1 MSVQNITRRA
11 GPYVGT
17 GLVTAFTFAFKV
29 FRSEDVKVLRSASSD
44 ASAQD
49 EALKFGTDYTVK
61 LNANQDEKAGGTV
74 TLASPLAEGL
84 RLSILSAITPDQQMV
99 LTNHDGFLPAT
110 LNNSADKA
118 IALIQEL
125 KEEVG
130 RSLRVPASSDKTPE
144 DMTEELMSAQEDA
157 RRFAD
162 AAQQSADSA
171 KKSEEKTAKYAE
183 AATVIVPFKDEIK
196 TVADNIEPVKT
207 IGQDI
212 ESVKLVAAI
221 KDETVAVAGALDDIG
236 TAAASENLQAYKT
249 VASIKDQVVVDAQI
263 ASEIVAVAGMKD
275 HVVTVS
281 TNIGDVKDVSNNM
294 DKIGAVA
301 GDLQGGKCVPVKF
314 SAGRLT
320 DEPAQDCTAEG
331 GNIKTVADHVVAVDK
346 VAGAVDDGTLEKA
359 AGALDSTL
367 ENVRRAEAAQSAAE
381 SANTSAQ
388 SAKTSAAGSATA
400 AGSSATLAK
409 KWATQMGSPVE
420 GDLYSSKHYAE
431 IASGAAGS
439 SSEVLAEVKKA
450 GQDAVAVITQEGGTQ
465 VAAVTAEGQKQVK
478 AVGDL
483 GSSWETKVN
492 SAGSTQVKAVEASG
506 ATQTQ
511 AVNSA
516 GTSWHA
522 KVEQAGTRQT
532 NAVNQ
537 AGATQVKAVETAGAT
552 QTANAKAQA
561 DAAAKSATAAA
572 SAQKTAE
579 TAKSGA
585 DTAKTGAESA
595 KAAAVTAQGKAE
607 TAATTATQKATEATT
622 KASEAAK
629 SAQAAAQ
636 SAKVAAFAVRLTSTN
651 MSASGTAAVST
662 LTPSTNVKVGDTVID
677 PDGEVFSITS
687 ISGSTFTVGSKLT
700 SIKGPQGDQGDVG
713 PKGETG
719 APLAIK
725 GSFPSLEEL
734 QEQHPVGQLGDAYMV
749 GTHLY
754 SWNGSR
760 WQDVGDIKGPK
771 GDPGTPGTPGAPG
784 ADGKDGAAGASA
796 SITGA
801 TATVDANVGTP
812 SVLVTSGGTALAR
825 TFAFEF
831 KNLKG
836 QKGDKGDPGAN
847 GADGANATITSA
859 TASVDGTTGAPK
871 VTVTVGGTAQART
884 FAFAFTGLKGAT
896 GSAGTTTWAG
906 ITDKPT
912 FFTSKGISMGRL
924 P

>member
-17 GLVTAFTFAFKV
+17 GLVSAYTFAFKV
-29 FRSEDVKVLRSASSD
+29 FRPEDVKVARSESAD

-74 TLASPLAEGL
+74 TLVSPLAEGL

-99 LTNHDGFLPAT
+99 LTNHDGFLPTT
-110 LNNSADKA
+110 LNESADKA

-130 RSLRVPASSDKTPE
+130 RSLRVPASADKTPE
-144 DMTEELMSAQEDA
+144 DLTEELLSAQADA
-157 RRFAD
+157 RQFAD
-162 AAQQSADSA
+162 AAQKSAEEA
-171 KKSEEKTAKYAE
+171 KKSEEQTKVYAE

-207 IGQDI
+207 VGLNI
-212 ESVKLVAAI
+212 EPVKSVASI
-221 KDETVAVAGALDDIG
+221 KDETVVVAGAVADIE
-236 TAAASENLQAYKT
+236 TAAAPENLEAYKT
-249 VASIKDQVVVDAQI
+249 VASIKDQVVTDAEI
-263 ASEIVAVAGMKD
+263 ASEIVAVAGMKN

-281 TNIGDVKDVSNNM
+281 TNIDDVKDVSANM

-331 GNIKTVADHVVAVDK
+331 GNIKTVADHIVAVDK

-359 AGALDSTL
+359 ANSVEASA
-367 ENVRRAEAAQSAAE
+367 ENARRAEAAQAGAE
-381 SANTSAQ
+381 SANASAQ
-388 SAKTSAAGSATA
+388 SAKTSAAGSATS
-400 AGSSATLAK
+400 AGSSATQAK
-409 KWATQMGSPVE
+409 KWATQMGTPVE

-439 SSEVLAEVKKA
+439 SSETLEAVKLA
-450 GQDAVAVITQEGGTQ
+450 GQTALASITQEGGTQ

-478 AVGDL
+478 AV
-483 GSSWETKVN
+483 ET
-492 SAGSTQVKAVEASG
+492 AGSTQVG
-506 ATQTQ
+506 
-511 AVNSA
+511 AVNA
-516 GTSWHA
+516 
-522 KVEQAGTRQT
+522 
-532 NAVNQ
+532 
-537 AGATQVKAVETAGAT
+537 AGAAQVKAVETAGAT

-561 DAAAKSATAAA
+561 DAAAKSATTAL
-572 SAQKTAE
+572 SAQRAAETAKAGAD

-585 DTAKTGAESA
+585 ESA
-595 KAAAVTAQGKAE
+595 KTAAVTAQGKAE
-607 TAATTATQKATEATT
+607 TAATTATTKATEATT

-629 SAQAAAQ
+629 SAQAAAE
-636 SAKVAAFAVRLTSTN
+636 SAKTAAYAMRLTSVN
-651 MSASGTAAVST
+651 MSASGTAAITS
-662 LTPSTNVKVGDTVID
+662 LTPQANIKVGDTVID
-677 PDGEVFSITS
+677 PDGEVFSITA
-687 ISGSTFTVGSKLT
+687 IAGSTFTVGAKLT
-700 SIKGPQGDQGDVG
+700 SLKGPKGDQGDVG

-719 APLAIK
+719 APLSIK
-725 GSFPSLEEL
+725 GSFPTLDEL
-734 QEQHPVGQLGDAYMV
+734 QEQHPAGQLGDAYMV

-754 SWNGSR
+754 SWNGSA

-784 ADGKDGAAGASA
+784 TDGKDGAAGASA

-825 TFAFEF
+825 TFAFAF

-836 QKGDKGDPGAN
+836 QKGDTGDPGAN
-847 GADGANATITSA
+847 GADGANATITGA
-859 TASVDGTTGAPK
+859 TATVDATTGTPK

-896 GSAGTTTWAG
+896 GPAGTTTWAG
-906 ITDKPT
+906 ITGKPAY
-912 FFTSKGISMGRL
+912 FTGKGISMGRL

>member
-17 GLVTAFTFAFKV
+17 GLVSAYTFAFKV
-29 FRSEDVKVLRSASSD
+29 FRPEDVKVVRSESAD

-74 TLASPLAEGL
+74 TLVSPLAEGL

-99 LTNHDGFLPAT
+99 LTNHDGFLPTT
-110 LNNSADKA
+110 LNESADKA

-130 RSLRVPASSDKTPE
+130 RSLRVPASADKTPE
-144 DMTEELMSAQEDA
+144 DLTEELLSAQADA
-157 RRFAD
+157 RKFAD
-162 AAQQSADSA
+162 AAQQSAEEA
-171 KKSEEKTAKYAE
+171 KKSEEQTKVYAE

-196 TVADNIEPVKT
+196 TVADNIETVKT
-207 IGQDI
+207 VGQNV
-212 ESVKLVAAI
+212 ESVKSVAAI

-236 TAAASENLQAYKT
+236 TAAAPENLAAYKT
-249 VASIKDQVVVDAQI
+249 VATIKDQVVTDAEI
-263 ASEIVAVAGMKD
+263 STEIVTVANMKD

-281 TNIGDVKDVSNNM
+281 TNIDDVKDVSANM

-301 GDLQGGKCVPVKF
+301 GDLTGGKCTPAKF

-331 GNIKTVADHVVAVDK
+331 GNIKTVANHIVAVDK

-359 AGALDSTL
+359 ANSAEASA
-367 ENVRRAEAAQSAAE
+367 ENARRAEAAQAGAE
-381 SANTSAQ
+381 SANASAQ
-388 SAKTSAAGSATA
+388 SAKTSAAGSATS

-409 KWATQMGSPVE
+409 KWATQMGTPVE

-439 SSEVLAEVKKA
+439 SSETLEAVKLA
-450 GQDAVAVITQEGGTQ
+450 GQTALASITQEGGTQ

-478 AVGDL
+478 AV
-483 GSSWETKVN
+483 ET
-492 SAGSTQVKAVEASG
+492 AGSTQVG
-506 ATQTQ
+506 
-511 AVNSA
+511 AVNA
-516 GTSWHA
+516 
-522 KVEQAGTRQT
+522 
-532 NAVNQ
+532 
-537 AGATQVKAVETAGAT
+537 AGAAQVKAVETAGAT

-561 DAAAKSATAAA
+561 DAAAKSATTAL
-572 SAQKTAE
+572 SAQKAAETAKAGAD

-585 DTAKTGAESA
+585 ESA
-595 KAAAVTAQGKAE
+595 KTAAVTAQGKAE
-607 TAATTATQKATEATT
+607 TAATTATNKATEAGT

-629 SAQAAAQ
+629 SAQAAAE
-636 SAKVAAFAVRLTSTN
+636 SAKTAAYAMRLTSVN
-651 MSASGTAAVST
+651 MSASGTAAISS
-662 LTPSTNVKVGDTVID
+662 LTPKTNIKVGDTVID
-677 PDGEVFSITS
+677 PDGEVFSITA
-687 ISGSTFTVGSKLT
+687 IAGSTFTVGAKLA
-700 SIKGPQGDQGDVG
+700 SIKGAKGDQGDVG

-719 APLAIK
+719 APLSIK
-725 GSFPSLEEL
+725 GSFPTLDEL
-734 QEQHPVGQLGDAYMV
+734 QEQHPAGQLGDAYMV

-754 SWNGSR
+754 SWNGSA

-784 ADGKDGAAGASA
+784 TDGKDGAAGASA

-825 TFAFEF
+825 TFAFAF

-836 QKGDKGDPGAN
+836 QKGDPGAN
-847 GADGANATITSA
+847 GADGASATITGA
-859 TASVDGTTGAPK
+859 TATVDATTGTPK
-871 VTVTVGGTAQART
+871 VTVTAGGTAQART

-896 GSAGTTTWAG
+896 GPAGTTTWAG
-906 ITDKPT
+906 ITDKPAY
-912 FFTSKGISMGRL
+912 FTGKGISMGRL

>member
-1 MSVQNITRRA
+1 M
-11 GPYVGT
+11 GT
-17 GLVTAFTFAFKV
+17 GLVSAYTFVFKV
-29 FRSEDVKVLRSASSD
+29 FRPEDVKVVRSESAD

-74 TLASPLAEGL
+74 TLVSPLAEGL

-99 LTNHDGFLPAT
+99 LTNHDGFLPTT
-110 LNNSADKA
+110 LNDSADKA

-130 RSLRVPASSDKTPE
+130 RSLRVPASADKTPE
-144 DMTEELMSAQEDA
+144 DLTEELLSAQADA
-157 RRFAD
+157 RKFAD
-162 AAQQSADSA
+162 AAQKSAEEA
-171 KKSEEKTAKYAE
+171 KKSELKTAEYAE
-183 AATVIVPFKDEIK
+183 AATAIVPFKDEIK

-207 IGQDI
+207 VGLNI
-212 ESVKLVAAI
+212 EPVKSVASI
-221 KDETVAVAGALDDIG
+221 KDETVVVAGAVADIE
-236 TAAASENLQAYKT
+236 TAAAPENLEAYKT
-249 VASIKDQVVVDAQI
+249 VASIKDQVVTDAEI
-263 ASEIVAVAGMKD
+263 ANEIVTVAGMKD

-281 TNIGDVKDVSNNM
+281 TNIDNVKDVSNNM

-301 GDLQGGKCVPVKF
+301 GDLTGGKCTPAKF

-331 GNIKTVADHVVAVDK
+331 GNIKTVADHIVAVDK

-359 AGALDSTL
+359 ANSAEASA
-367 ENVRRAEAAQSAAE
+367 ENARRAEAAQAGAE
-381 SANTSAQ
+381 SANASAQ
-388 SAKTSAAGSATA
+388 SAKTSAAGSATS

-409 KWATQMGSPVE
+409 KWATQMGTPVE

-439 SSEVLAEVKKA
+439 SSETLEAVKLA
-450 GQDAVAVITQEGGTQ
+450 GQTALASITQEGGTQ
-465 VAAVTAEGQKQVK
+465 VAAVTAEGQKQVR
-478 AVGDL
+478 AV
-483 GSSWETKVN
+483 ET
-492 SAGSTQVKAVEASG
+492 AGSTQVGAV
-506 ATQTQ
+506 
-511 AVNSA
+511 SA
-516 GTSWHA
+516 
-522 KVEQAGTRQT
+522 
-532 NAVNQ
+532 
-537 AGATQVKAVETAGAT
+537 AGAAQVKAVETAGAT
-552 QTANAKAQA
+552 QTVNAKAQA
-561 DAAAKSATAAA
+561 DAAAKSATAAS
-572 SAQKTAE
+572 SAQKAAETAKAGAD

-585 DTAKTGAESA
+585 ESA
-595 KAAAVTAQGKAE
+595 KTAAVTAQGKAE
-607 TAATTATQKATEATT
+607 TAATTATNKATEAGT

-629 SAQAAAQ
+629 SAQAAAE
-636 SAKVAAFAVRLTSTN
+636 SAKTAAYAMRLTSVN
-651 MSASGTAAVST
+651 VSASGTAAITS
-662 LTPSTNVKVGDTVID
+662 LTPQTNIKVGDTVID
-677 PDGEVFSITS
+677 PDGEVFSITA
-687 ISGSTFTVGSKLT
+687 IAGSTFTVGAKLA
-700 SIKGPQGDQGDVG
+700 SIKGAKGDQGDVG

-719 APLAIK
+719 APLSIK
-725 GSFPSLEEL
+725 GSFPTLDEL
-734 QEQHPVGQLGDAYMV
+734 QEQHPAGQLGDAYMV

-754 SWNGSR
+754 SWNGSA

-836 QKGDKGDPGAN
+836 QKGDTGDPGAN
-847 GADGANATITSA
+847 GADGANATITGA
-859 TASVDGTTGAPK
+859 TATVDATTGTPK

-896 GSAGTTTWAG
+896 GPAGTTTWAG
-906 ITDKPT
+906 LTGKPAY
-912 FFTSKGISMGRL
+912 FTGKGISMGRL

>member
-17 GLVTAFTFAFKV
+17 GLVSAYTFAFKV
-29 FRSEDVKVLRSASSD
+29 FRPEDVKVVRSESAD

-61 LNANQDEKAGGTV
+61 LNANQDERAGGTV
-74 TLASPLAEGL
+74 TLVSPLAEGL

-99 LTNHDGFLPAT
+99 LTNHDGFLPTT
-110 LNNSADKA
+110 LNESADKA

-130 RSLRVPASSDKTPE
+130 RSLRVPASADKTPE
-144 DMTEELMSAQEDA
+144 DLTEELLSAQADA
-157 RRFAD
+157 RKFAD
-162 AAQQSADSA
+162 AAQKSAEEA
-171 KKSEEKTAKYAE
+171 KKSEEQTKVYAE
-183 AATVIVPFKDEIK
+183 AATVLVPMKDEIK
-196 TVADNIEPVKT
+196 TVADNIETVKT
-207 IGQDI
+207 VGQNV
-212 ESVKLVAAI
+212 ESVKSVASI

-236 TAAASENLQAYKT
+236 TAAAPENLEAYKT
-249 VASIKDQVVVDAQI
+249 VALIKDQVVTDAEI
-263 ASEIVAVAGMKD
+263 ATEIVTVANMKD
-275 HVVTVS
+275 HVVAVS
-281 TNIGDVKDVSNNM
+281 TNIDDVKDVSANM

-301 GDLQGGKCVPVKF
+301 GDLTGGKCTPAKF

-331 GNIKTVADHVVAVDK
+331 GNIKTVADHIVAVDK

-359 AGALDSTL
+359 ANSVEASA
-367 ENVRRAEAAQSAAE
+367 ENARRAEAAQAGAE
-381 SANTSAQ
+381 SANASAQ
-388 SAKTSAAGSATA
+388 SAKSSAAGSATS

-409 KWATQMGSPVE
+409 KWATQMGTPVE

-439 SSEVLAEVKKA
+439 SSETLEAVKLA
-450 GQDAVAVITQEGGTQ
+450 GQTALASITQEGGTQ

-478 AVGDL
+478 AV
-483 GSSWETKVN
+483 ET
-492 SAGSTQVKAVEASG
+492 AGSTQVG
-506 ATQTQ
+506 
-511 AVNSA
+511 AVNA
-516 GTSWHA
+516 
-522 KVEQAGTRQT
+522 
-532 NAVNQ
+532 
-537 AGATQVKAVETAGAT
+537 AGAAQVKAVETAGAT

-561 DAAAKSATAAA
+561 DAAAKSATTAL
-572 SAQKTAE
+572 SAQKAAETAKAGAD

-585 DTAKTGAESA
+585 ESA
-595 KAAAVTAQGKAE
+595 KTAAVTAQGTAE
-607 TAATTATQKATEATT
+607 TAATTATTKATEATT

-629 SAQAAAQ
+629 SAQAAAE
-636 SAKVAAFAVRLTSTN
+636 SAKTAAYAMRLTSVN
-651 MSASGTAAVST
+651 MSASGTAAISS
-662 LTPSTNVKVGDTVID
+662 LTPQTNIKVGDTVVD
-677 PDGEVFSITS
+677 PDGEVFSITA
-687 ISGSTFTVGSKLT
+687 IAGSTFTVGAKLA
-700 SIKGPQGDQGDVG
+700 SIKGAKGDQGDVG

-719 APLAIK
+719 APLSIK
-725 GSFPSLEEL
+725 GSFPTLDEL
-734 QEQHPVGQLGDAYMV
+734 QEQHPAGQLGDAYMV

-754 SWNGSR
+754 SWNGSA

-784 ADGKDGAAGASA
+784 ADGADGKDGAAGASA
-796 SITGA
+796 IITGA

-825 TFAFEF
+825 TFAFAF

-836 QKGDKGDPGAN
+836 QKGDPGAN
-847 GADGANATITSA
+847 GADGANAVIAGA
-859 TASVDGTTGAPK
+859 TASVDATTGTPK

-896 GSAGTTTWAG
+896 GPAGTTTWAG
-906 ITDKPT
+906 ITDKPSY
-912 FFTSKGISMGRL
+912 FKASGISMGRL

>member
-1 MSVQNITRRA
+1 MIDDIKRLA
-11 GPYVGT
+11 GPFTTQGQTQLPFGFYVFENT
-17 GLVTAFTFAFKV
+17 DVYVATANDPDAQSTVLVYGQDYSVSMNADQTATP
-29 FRSEDVKVLRSASSD
+29 
-44 ASAQD
+44 
-49 EALKFGTDYTVK
+49 
-61 LNANQDEKAGGTV
+61 GGTV
-74 TLASPLAEGL
+74 TLKTPIASGQ
-84 RLSILSAITPDQQMV
+84 IFVVGSAIKYTQTTQ
-99 LTNHDGFLPAT
+99 LTNYSRFPPEII
-110 LNNSADKA
+110 N
-118 IALIQEL
+118 
-125 KEEVG
+125 
-130 RSLRVPASSDKTPE
+130 RSLDRIVAQIQQIVEKIGRTLSVPETSNSTPQQLIE
-144 DMTEELMSAQEDA
+144 RLLKAQEDA

-171 KKSEEKTAKYAE
+171 KKSEEKTAEYAE

-207 IGQDI
+207 VGQDI
-212 ESVKLVAAI
+212 ESVKLVASI

-281 TNIGDVKDVSNNM
+281 TNIDDVKDVSNNM

-359 AGALDSTL
+359 AGALESTL

-388 SAKTSAAGSATA
+388 SAKTSAASSATA

-478 AVGDL
+478 AV
-483 GSSWETKVN
+483 ET
-492 SAGSTQVKAVEASG
+492 AGSTQIGAVNAAGASQVKAVEA
-506 ATQTQ
+506 
-511 AVNSA
+511 A
-516 GTSWHA
+516 GS
-522 KVEQAGTRQT
+522 
-532 NAVNQ
+532 
-537 AGATQVKAVETAGAT
+537 T
-552 QTANAKAQA
+552 QTANAKTQA
-561 DAAAKSATAAA
+561 DAASASATAAA
-572 SAQKTAE
+572 NAQKSAE

-585 DTAKTGAESA
+585 DAAKAGAESA
-595 KAAAVTAQGKAE
+595 KTAAVTAQGKAE
-607 TAATTATQKATEATT
+607 TAATTATTKATEATT

-629 SAQAAAQ
+629 SAQAAAE
-636 SAKVAAFAVRLTSTN
+636 SAKTAAYAMRLTSVN
-651 MSASGTAAVST
+651 MSASGTAAITS
-662 LTPSTNVKVGDTVID
+662 LTPQANIKVGDTVID
-677 PDGEVFSITS
+677 PDGEVFSITA
-687 ISGSTFTVGSKLT
+687 IAGSTFTVGAKLT
-700 SIKGPQGDQGDVG
+700 SLKGPKGDQGDVG

-719 APLAIK
+719 APLSIK
-725 GSFPSLEEL
+725 GSFPTLDEL
-734 QEQHPVGQLGDAYMV
+734 QEQHPAGQLGDAYMV

-754 SWNGSR
+754 SWNGSA

-784 ADGKDGAAGASA
+784 TDGKDGAAGASA

-812 SVLVTSGGTALAR
+812 SVLVTYGGTALAR
-825 TFAFEF
+825 TFAFAF

-836 QKGDKGDPGAN
+836 QKGDTGDPGAN
-847 GADGANATITSA
+847 GADGANATITGA
-859 TASVDGTTGAPK
+859 TATVDATTGTPK

-896 GSAGTTTWAG
+896 GPAGTTTWAG
-906 ITDKPT
+906 ITGKPAY
-912 FFTSKGISMGRL
+912 FTGKGISMGRL

>member
-17 GLVTAFTFAFKV
+17 GLVSAYTFAFKV
-29 FRSEDVKVLRSASSD
+29 FRPEDVKVVRSESAD

-74 TLASPLAEGL
+74 TLVSPLAEGL
-84 RLSILSAITPDQQMV
+84 RLSFLSAITPDQQMV
-99 LTNHDGFLPAT
+99 LTNHDGFLPTT
-110 LNNSADKA
+110 LNESADKA

-130 RSLRVPASSDKTPE
+130 RSLRVPASADKTPE
-144 DMTEELMSAQEDA
+144 DLTEELLSAQADA
-157 RRFAD
+157 RKFAD
-162 AAQQSADSA
+162 AAQQSAEEA
-171 KKSEEKTAKYAE
+171 KKSEEQTKVYAE

-196 TVADNIEPVKT
+196 TVADNIETVKT
-207 IGQDI
+207 VGQNV
-212 ESVKLVAAI
+212 ESVKSVAAI

-236 TAAASENLQAYKT
+236 TAAAPENLAAYKT
-249 VASIKDQVVVDAQI
+249 VATIKDQVVTDAEI
-263 ASEIVAVAGMKD
+263 STEIVTVANMKD

-281 TNIGDVKDVSNNM
+281 TNIVDVTDVSNNL

-301 GDLQGGKCVPVKF
+301 GDLTGGKCVPVKF

-331 GNIKTVADHVVAVDK
+331 GNIKTVADHIVAVDK

-359 AGALDSTL
+359 ANSAEASA
-367 ENVRRAEAAQSAAE
+367 ENARRAEAAQAGAE
-381 SANTSAQ
+381 SANASAQ
-388 SAKTSAAGSATA
+388 SAKTSAAGSATS

-409 KWATQMGSPVE
+409 KWATQMGTPVE

-439 SSEVLAEVKKA
+439 SSETLEAVKLA
-450 GQDAVAVITQEGGTQ
+450 GQTALASITQEGGTQ
-465 VAAVTAEGQKQVK
+465 VAAVTAEGQKQVR
-478 AVGDL
+478 AV
-483 GSSWETKVN
+483 ET
-492 SAGSTQVKAVEASG
+492 AGSTQVG
-506 ATQTQ
+506 
-511 AVNSA
+511 AVNA
-516 GTSWHA
+516 
-522 KVEQAGTRQT
+522 
-532 NAVNQ
+532 
-537 AGATQVKAVETAGAT
+537 AGAAQVKAVETAGAT

-561 DAAAKSATAAA
+561 DAAAKSATTAL
-572 SAQKTAE
+572 SAQKAAETAKAGAD

-585 DTAKTGAESA
+585 ESA
-595 KAAAVTAQGKAE
+595 KTAAVTAQGTAE
-607 TAATTATQKATEATT
+607 TAATTATTKATEATT

-629 SAQAAAQ
+629 SAQAAAE
-636 SAKVAAFAVRLTSTN
+636 SAKTAAYAMRLTSVN
-651 MSASGTAAVST
+651 MSASGTAAISS
-662 LTPSTNVKVGDTVID
+662 LTPQTNIKVGDTVVD
-677 PDGEVFSITS
+677 PDGEVFSITA
-687 ISGSTFTVGSKLT
+687 IAGSTFTVGAKLA
-700 SIKGPQGDQGDVG
+700 SIKGAKGDQGDVG

-719 APLAIK
+719 APLSIK
-725 GSFPSLEEL
+725 GSFPTLDEL
-734 QEQHPVGQLGDAYMV
+734 QEQHPAGQLGDAYMV

-754 SWNGSR
+754 SWNGSA

-784 ADGKDGAAGASA
+784 TDGKDGAAGASA

-836 QKGDKGDPGAN
+836 QKGDPGAT
-847 GADGANATITSA
+847 GAAGANATITGA
-859 TASVDGTTGAPK
+859 TATVDATTGTPK
-871 VTVTVGGTAQART
+871 VTVTAGGTAQART

-896 GSAGTTTWAG
+896 GPAGTTTWGG
-906 ITDKPT
+906 ITDKPSY
-912 FFTSKGISMGRL
+912 FKASGISMGRL

>member
-17 GLVTAFTFAFKV
+17 GLVSAYTFAFKV
-29 FRSEDVKVLRSASSD
+29 FRPEDVKVVRSESAD

-74 TLASPLAEGL
+74 TLVSPLAEGL

-99 LTNHDGFLPAT
+99 LTNHDGFLPTT
-110 LNNSADKA
+110 LNESADKA

-130 RSLRVPASSDKTPE
+130 RSLRVPASADKTPE
-144 DMTEELMSAQEDA
+144 DLTEELLSAQADA
-157 RRFAD
+157 RQFAD
-162 AAQQSADSA
+162 AAQKSAEEA
-171 KKSEEKTAKYAE
+171 KKSELKTAEYAE
-183 AATVIVPFKDEIK
+183 AATAIVPFKDEIK

-207 IGQDI
+207 VGLNI
-212 ESVKLVAAI
+212 EPVKSVASI
-221 KDETVAVAGALDDIG
+221 KDETVVVAGAVADIE
-236 TAAASENLQAYKT
+236 TAAAPENLEAYKT
-249 VASIKDQVVVDAQI
+249 VASIKDQVVTDAEI
-263 ASEIVAVAGMKD
+263 ATEIVTVANMKD
-275 HVVTVS
+275 HVVAVS
-281 TNIGDVKDVSNNM
+281 TNIDDVKDVSANM

-301 GDLQGGKCVPVKF
+301 GDLTGGKCTPAKF

-331 GNIKTVADHVVAVDK
+331 GNIKTVADHIVAVDK

-359 AGALDSTL
+359 ANSAEASA
-367 ENVRRAEAAQSAAE
+367 ENARRAEAAQAGAE
-381 SANTSAQ
+381 SANASAQ
-388 SAKTSAAGSATA
+388 SAKTSAAGSATS

-409 KWATQMGSPVE
+409 KWATQMGTPVE

-431 IASGAAGS
+431 IAFGAAGS
-439 SSEVLAEVKKA
+439 SSETLEAVKLA
-450 GQDAVAVITQEGGTQ
+450 GQTALASITQEGGTQ

-478 AVGDL
+478 AV
-483 GSSWETKVN
+483 ET
-492 SAGSTQVKAVEASG
+492 AGSTQVG
-506 ATQTQ
+506 
-511 AVNSA
+511 AVNA
-516 GTSWHA
+516 
-522 KVEQAGTRQT
+522 
-532 NAVNQ
+532 
-537 AGATQVKAVETAGAT
+537 AGAAQVKAVETAGAT

-561 DAAAKSATAAA
+561 DAAAKSATTAL
-572 SAQKTAE
+572 SAQKAAETAKAGAD

-585 DTAKTGAESA
+585 ESA
-595 KAAAVTAQGKAE
+595 K
-607 TAATTATQKATEATT
+607 TAAYAM
-622 KASEAAK
+622 
-629 SAQAAAQ
+629 
-636 SAKVAAFAVRLTSTN
+636 RLTSVN
-651 MSASGTAAVST
+651 MSASGTAAISS
-662 LTPSTNVKVGDTVID
+662 LTPKTNIKVGDTVID
-677 PDGEVFSITS
+677 PDGEVFSITA
-687 ISGSTFTVGSKLT
+687 IAGSTFTVGAKLA
-700 SIKGPQGDQGDVG
+700 SIKGAKGDQGDVG

-719 APLAIK
+719 APLSIK
-725 GSFPSLEEL
+725 GSFPTLDEL
-734 QEQHPVGQLGDAYMV
+734 QEQHPAGQLGDAYMV

-754 SWNGSR
+754 SWNGSA

-825 TFAFEF
+825 TFAFAF

-836 QKGDKGDPGAN
+836 QKGDPGAN
-847 GADGANATITSA
+847 GADGANAVIAGA
-859 TASVDGTTGAPK
+859 TASVDATTGTPK

-896 GSAGTTTWAG
+896 GPAGTTTWAG
-906 ITDKPT
+906 ITDKPSY
-912 FFTSKGISMGRL
+912 FKASGISMGRL

>member
-17 GLVTAFTFAFKV
+17 GLVSAYTFAFKV
-29 FRSEDVKVLRSASSD
+29 FRPEDVKVVRSESAD

-74 TLASPLAEGL
+74 TLVSPLAEGL

-99 LTNHDGFLPAT
+99 LTNHDGFLPTT
-110 LNNSADKA
+110 LNESADKA

-130 RSLRVPASSDKTPE
+130 RSLRVPASADKTPE
-144 DMTEELMSAQEDA
+144 DLTEELLSAQADA
-157 RRFAD
+157 RKFAD
-162 AAQQSADSA
+162 AAQQSAEEA
-171 KKSEEKTAKYAE
+171 KKSEEQTKVYAE

-196 TVADNIEPVKT
+196 TVADNIETVKT
-207 IGQDI
+207 VGQNV
-212 ESVKLVAAI
+212 ESVKSVASI

-236 TAAASENLQAYKT
+236 TAAAPENLEAYKT
-249 VASIKDQVVVDAQI
+249 VALIKDQVVTDAEI
-263 ASEIVAVAGMKD
+263 ATEIVTVANMKD
-275 HVVTVS
+275 HVVAVS
-281 TNIGDVKDVSNNM
+281 TNIDDVKDVSANM

-301 GDLQGGKCVPVKF
+301 GDLTGGKCTPAKF

-331 GNIKTVADHVVAVDK
+331 GNIKTVADHIVAVDK

-359 AGALDSTL
+359 ANSAEASAENAL
-367 ENVRRAEAAQSAAE
+367 RAEAARAGAE
-381 SANTSAQ
+381 SANASAQ
-388 SAKTSAAGSATA
+388 SAKTSAEQSAA
-400 AGSSATLAK
+400 SAGSSATLAK
-409 KWATQMGSPVE
+409 KWATQMGTPVE

-439 SSEVLAEVKKA
+439 SSETLEAVKLA
-450 GQDAVAVITQEGGTQ
+450 GQTALASITQEGGTQ

-478 AVGDL
+478 AV
-483 GSSWETKVN
+483 ET
-492 SAGSTQVKAVEASG
+492 AGSTQVG
-506 ATQTQ
+506 
-511 AVNSA
+511 AVNA
-516 GTSWHA
+516 
-522 KVEQAGTRQT
+522 
-532 NAVNQ
+532 
-537 AGATQVKAVETAGAT
+537 AGAAQVKAVETAGAT

-561 DAAAKSATAAA
+561 DAAAKSATAAS
-572 SAQKTAE
+572 SAQKAAETAKAGAD

-585 DTAKTGAESA
+585 ESA
-595 KAAAVTAQGKAE
+595 KTAAVTAQGKAE
-607 TAATTATQKATEATT
+607 TAANTATSKATEAGT
-622 KASEAAK
+622 KAREAAK
-629 SAQAAAQ
+629 SAQAAAE
-636 SAKVAAFAVRLTSTN
+636 SAKTAAYAMRLTSVN
-651 MSASGTAAVST
+651 MSASGTAAITS
-662 LTPSTNVKVGDTVID
+662 LTPQTNIKVGDTVID
-677 PDGEVFSITS
+677 PDGEVFSITA
-687 ISGSTFTVGSKLT
+687 IAGSTFTVGAKLA
-700 SIKGPQGDQGDVG
+700 SIKGAKGDQGDVG

-719 APLAIK
+719 APLSIK
-725 GSFPSLEEL
+725 GSFPTLDEL
-734 QEQHPVGQLGDAYMV
+734 QEQHPAGQLGDAYMV

-754 SWNGSR
+754 SWNGSA

-836 QKGDKGDPGAN
+836 QKGDTGDPGAN
-847 GADGANATITSA
+847 GADGANATITGA
-859 TASVDGTTGAPK
+859 TATVDATTGTPK

-896 GSAGTTTWAG
+896 GPAGTTTWAG
-906 ITDKPT
+906 ITDKPAY
-912 FFTSKGISMGRL
+912 FKTSGISMGRL

>member
-17 GLVTAFTFAFKV
+17 GLASAYTFAFKV
-29 FRSEDVKVLRSASSD
+29 FRAEDVRVVRSASSD

-49 EALKFGTDYTVK
+49 ETLKLGTDYTVK

-74 TLASPLAEGL
+74 TLVSPLAEGL

-99 LTNHDGFLPAT
+99 LTNHDGFLPTT
-110 LNNSADKA
+110 LNDSADKA

-130 RSLRVPASSDKTPE
+130 RSLRVPASADKTPE
-144 DMTEELMSAQEDA
+144 DLTEELLSAQADA
-157 RRFAD
+157 RKFAD
-162 AAQQSADSA
+162 AAEKSAEEA
-171 KKSEEKTAKYAE
+171 KRSEEQTKAYAE
-183 AATVIVPFKDEIK
+183 AATAIVPFKAEIK
-196 TVADNIEPVKT
+196 TVADNIETVKT
-207 IGQDI
+207 VGQNV
-212 ESVKLVAAI
+212 ESVKSVASI

-236 TAAASENLQAYKT
+236 TAAAPENLEAYKT
-249 VASIKDQVVVDAQI
+249 VATIKDQVVTDAEI
-263 ASEIVAVAGMKD
+263 ATEIVTVANMKD
-275 HVVTVS
+275 HVVAVS
-281 TNIGDVKDVSNNM
+281 TNIDDVKDVSANM

-301 GDLQGGKCVPVKF
+301 GDLTGGKCTPAKF

-331 GNIKTVADHVVAVDK
+331 GNIKTVADHIVAVDK

-359 AGALDSTL
+359 ANSAEASA
-367 ENVRRAEAAQSAAE
+367 ENARRAEAAQAGAE
-381 SANTSAQ
+381 SANASAQ
-388 SAKTSAAGSATA
+388 SAKTSAAGSATS

-409 KWATQMGSPVE
+409 KWATQMGTPVE

-439 SSEVLAEVKKA
+439 SSETLEAVKLA
-450 GQDAVAVITQEGGTQ
+450 GQTALASITQEGGTQ

-478 AVGDL
+478 AV
-483 GSSWETKVN
+483 ET
-492 SAGSTQVKAVEASG
+492 AGSTQIG
-506 ATQTQ
+506 A
-511 AVNSA
+511 A
-516 GTSWHA
+516 
-522 KVEQAGTRQT
+522 
-532 NAVNQ
+532 NA
-537 AGATQVKAVETAGAT
+537 AGAAQVKAVETAGAT

-561 DAAAKSATAAA
+561 DAAAASATAAA
-572 SAQKTAE
+572 NAKKAAETAKAGAD

-585 DTAKTGAESA
+585 ESA
-595 KAAAVTAQGKAE
+595 KTAAVTAQGKAE
-607 TAATTATQKATEATT
+607 TAANTATSKATEAGT

-629 SAQAAAQ
+629 SAQAAAE
-636 SAKVAAFAVRLTSTN
+636 SAKTAAYAMRLTSVN
-651 MSASGTAAVST
+651 MSASGTAAISS
-662 LTPSTNVKVGDTVID
+662 LTPQTNIKVGDTVVD
-677 PDGEVFSITS
+677 PDGEVFVITS
-687 ISGSTFTVGSKLT
+687 VTGTTFTVGEKLT
-700 SIKGPQGDQGDVG
+700 SIRGPKGDQGDVG

-719 APLAIK
+719 APLSIK
-725 GSFPSLEEL
+725 GSFPTLDEL
-734 QEQHPVGQLGDAYMV
+734 QEQHPAGQLGDAYMV

-754 SWNGSR
+754 SWNGSA

-825 TFAFEF
+825 TFAFAF

-836 QKGDKGDPGAN
+836 QKGDPGAN
-847 GADGANATITSA
+847 GADGASATITGA
-859 TASVDGTTGAPK
+859 TATVDATTGTPK
-871 VTVTVGGTAQART
+871 VTVTAGGTAQART

-896 GSAGTTTWAG
+896 GPAGTTTWAG
-906 ITDKPT
+906 ITDKPSY
-912 FFTSKGISMGRL
+912 FKASGISMGRL

>member
-17 GLVTAFTFAFKV
+17 GLVSAYTFAFKV
-29 FRSEDVKVLRSASSD
+29 FRPEDVKAVRSESAD

-74 TLASPLAEGL
+74 TLVSPLAEGL

-99 LTNHDGFLPAT
+99 LTNHDGFLPTT
-110 LNNSADKA
+110 LNESADKA

-130 RSLRVPASSDKTPE
+130 RSLRVPASADKTPE
-144 DMTEELMSAQEDA
+144 DLTEELLSAQADA
-157 RRFAD
+157 RKFAD
-162 AAQQSADSA
+162 AAEKSAEEA
-171 KKSEEKTAKYAE
+171 KKSEEQTKAYAE

-196 TVADNIEPVKT
+196 TVADNIETVKT
-207 IGQDI
+207 VGQNV
-212 ESVKLVAAI
+212 ESVKSVASI

-236 TAAASENLQAYKT
+236 TAAAPENLEAYKT
-249 VASIKDQVVVDAQI
+249 VALIKDQVVTDAEI
-263 ASEIVAVAGMKD
+263 ATEIVTVANMKD
-275 HVVTVS
+275 HVVAVS
-281 TNIGDVKDVSNNM
+281 TNIDDVKDVSANM

-301 GDLQGGKCVPVKF
+301 GDLTGGKCTPAKF

-331 GNIKTVADHVVAVDK
+331 GNIKTVADHIVAVDK

-359 AGALDSTL
+359 ANSAEASA
-367 ENVRRAEAAQSAAE
+367 ENARRAEAAQAGAE
-381 SANTSAQ
+381 SANASAQ
-388 SAKTSAAGSATA
+388 SAKTSAAGSATS

-409 KWATQMGSPVE
+409 KWATQMGTPVE

-439 SSEVLAEVKKA
+439 SSETLEAVKLA
-450 GQDAVAVITQEGGTQ
+450 GQAALASITQEGGTQ

-478 AVGDL
+478 AV
-483 GSSWETKVN
+483 ET
-492 SAGSTQVKAVEASG
+492 AGSTQVG
-506 ATQTQ
+506 
-511 AVNSA
+511 AVNA
-516 GTSWHA
+516 
-522 KVEQAGTRQT
+522 
-532 NAVNQ
+532 
-537 AGATQVKAVETAGAT
+537 AGAAQVKAVETAGAT

-561 DAAAKSATAAA
+561 DAAAKSATAAS
-572 SAQKTAE
+572 SAQKAAETAKAGAD

-585 DTAKTGAESA
+585 ESA
-595 KAAAVTAQGKAE
+595 KTAAVTAQGKAE
-607 TAATTATQKATEATT
+607 TAATTATNKATEAGT

-629 SAQAAAQ
+629 SAQAAAE
-636 SAKVAAFAVRLTSTN
+636 SAKTAAYAMRLTSVN
-651 MSASGTAAVST
+651 MSASGTAAITS
-662 LTPSTNVKVGDTVID
+662 LTPQTNIKVGDTVID
-677 PDGEVFSITS
+677 PDGEVFSITA
-687 ISGSTFTVGSKLT
+687 IAGSTFTVGAKLA
-700 SIKGPQGDQGDVG
+700 SIKGTKGDQGDVG

-719 APLAIK
+719 APLSIK
-725 GSFPSLEEL
+725 GSFPTLDEL
-734 QEQHPVGQLGDAYMV
+734 QEQHPAGQLGDAYMV

-754 SWNGSR
+754 SWNGSA

-836 QKGDKGDPGAN
+836 QKGDTGDPGAN
-847 GADGANATITSA
+847 GADGANATITGA
-859 TASVDGTTGAPK
+859 TATVDATTGTPK

-896 GSAGTTTWAG
+896 GPAGTTTWAG
-906 ITDKPT
+906 ITGKPAY
-912 FFTSKGISMGRL
+912 FTGKGISMGRL

>member
-17 GLVTAFTFAFKV
+17 GLVSAYTFAFKV
-29 FRSEDVKVLRSASSD
+29 FRPEDVKVVRSESAD

-74 TLASPLAEGL
+74 TLVSPLAEGL

-99 LTNHDGFLPAT
+99 LTNHDGFLPTT
-110 LNNSADKA
+110 LNESADKA

-130 RSLRVPASSDKTPE
+130 RSLRVPASADKTPE
-144 DMTEELMSAQEDA
+144 DLTEELLSAQADA
-157 RRFAD
+157 RKFAD
-162 AAQQSADSA
+162 AAEKSAEEA
-171 KKSEEKTAKYAE
+171 KKSEEQTKAYAE

-207 IGQDI
+207 VGLNI
-212 ESVKLVAAI
+212 EPVKSVASI
-221 KDETVAVAGALDDIG
+221 KDETVVVAGAVADIE
-236 TAAASENLQAYKT
+236 TAAAPENLEAYKT
-249 VASIKDQVVVDAQI
+249 VASIKDQVVTDAEI
-263 ASEIVAVAGMKD
+263 ANEIVTVAGMKD

-281 TNIGDVKDVSNNM
+281 TNIDNVKDVSNNM

-301 GDLQGGKCVPVKF
+301 GDLTGGKCTPAKF

-331 GNIKTVADHVVAVDK
+331 GNIKTVADHIVAVDK

-359 AGALDSTL
+359 ANSVGASA
-367 ENVRRAEAAQSAAE
+367 ENARRAEAAQAGAE
-381 SANTSAQ
+381 SANASAQ
-388 SAKTSAAGSATA
+388 SAKTSAAGSATS

-409 KWATQMGSPVE
+409 KWATQMGTPVE

-439 SSEVLAEVKKA
+439 SSETLEAVKLA
-450 GQDAVAVITQEGGTQ
+450 GQAALASITQEGGTQ

-478 AVGDL
+478 AV
-483 GSSWETKVN
+483 ET
-492 SAGSTQVKAVEASG
+492 AGSTQIG
-506 ATQTQ
+506 
-511 AVNSA
+511 AVNA
-516 GTSWHA
+516 
-522 KVEQAGTRQT
+522 
-532 NAVNQ
+532 
-537 AGATQVKAVETAGAT
+537 AGAAQVKAVETAGAT

-561 DAAAKSATAAA
+561 DAAAKSATAAS
-572 SAQKTAE
+572 SAQKAAETAKAGAD

-585 DTAKTGAESA
+585 ESA
-595 KAAAVTAQGKAE
+595 KTAAVTAQGKAE
-607 TAATTATQKATEATT
+607 TAATTATNKATEAGT

-629 SAQAAAQ
+629 SAQAAAE
-636 SAKVAAFAVRLTSTN
+636 SAKTAAYAMRLTSVN
-651 MSASGTAAVST
+651 MSASGTAAITS
-662 LTPSTNVKVGDTVID
+662 LTPQTNIKVGDTVID
-677 PDGEVFSITS
+677 PDGEVFSITA
-687 ISGSTFTVGSKLT
+687 IAGSTFTVGAKLA
-700 SIKGPQGDQGDVG
+700 SIKGAKGDQGDVG

-719 APLAIK
+719 APLSIK
-725 GSFPSLEEL
+725 GSFPTLDEL
-734 QEQHPVGQLGDAYMV
+734 QEQHPAGQLGDAYMV

-754 SWNGSR
+754 SWNGSA

-825 TFAFEF
+825 TFAFAF

-836 QKGDKGDPGAN
+836 QKGDPGAN
-847 GADGANATITSA
+847 GADGANAVIAGA
-859 TASVDGTTGAPK
+859 TASVDATTGTPK

-896 GSAGTTTWAG
+896 GPAGTTTWAG
-906 ITDKPT
+906 ITDKPSY
-912 FFTSKGISMGRL
+912 FKASGISMGRL

>member
-17 GLVTAFTFAFKV
+17 GLVSAYTFAFKV
-29 FRSEDVKVLRSASSD
+29 FRSEDVKVVRSESAD

-99 LTNHDGFLPAT
+99 LTNHDGFFPTT
-110 LNNSADKA
+110 LNESADKA

-130 RSLRVPASSDKTPE
+130 RSLRVPASADKTPE
-144 DMTEELMSAQEDA
+144 DLTEELLSAQADA
-157 RRFAD
+157 RKFAD
-162 AAQQSADSA
+162 AAQKSAEEA
-171 KKSEEKTAKYAE
+171 KKSELKTAEYAE
-183 AATVIVPFKDEIK
+183 AATVLVPMKAEIK

-207 IGQDI
+207 VGQNI
-212 ESVKLVAAI
+212 EPVKSVASI
-221 KDETVAVAGALDDIG
+221 KDETVAVAGAVADIE
-236 TAAASENLQAYKT
+236 TAAAPENLEAYKT
-249 VASIKDQVVVDAQI
+249 VASIKDQVVTDAEI
-263 ASEIVAVAGMKD
+263 ASEIVTVAGMKD

-281 TNIGDVKDVSNNM
+281 TNIDDVKDVSANM

-331 GNIKTVADHVVAVDK
+331 GNIKTVADHIVAVDK

-359 AGALDSTL
+359 ANSVEASAENAL
-367 ENVRRAEAAQSAAE
+367 RAEAARVGAE
-381 SANTSAQ
+381 SANASAQ
-388 SAKTSAAGSATA
+388 SAKTSAEQSAA
-400 AGSSATLAK
+400 SAGSSATTAK
-409 KWATQMGSPVE
+409 AWATQMGTPVE

-450 GQDAVAVITQEGGTQ
+450 GQDAVAAITQEGGTQ
-465 VAAVTAEGQKQVK
+465 VAAVTTEGQEQVK
-478 AVGDL
+478 AV
-483 GSSWETKVN
+483 ET
-492 SAGSTQVKAVEASG
+492 AGSTQVG
-506 ATQTQ
+506 
-511 AVNSA
+511 AVNA
-516 GTSWHA
+516 
-522 KVEQAGTRQT
+522 
-532 NAVNQ
+532 
-537 AGATQVKAVETAGAT
+537 AGAAQVKAVETAGAT

-561 DAAAKSATAAA
+561 DAAAASATAAA
-572 SAQKTAE
+572 NAKKAAE
-579 TAKSGA
+579 TAKAGA
-585 DTAKTGAESA
+585 DTARSGAESA
-595 KAAAVTAQGKAE
+595 KTAAVAAQGKAE
-607 TAATTATQKATEATT
+607 TAANTATQKATEATT

-629 SAQAAAQ
+629 SAQAAAE
-636 SAKVAAFAVRLTSTN
+636 SAKTAAYAMRLTSAN
-651 MSASGTAAVST
+651 MSASGTAAISS
-662 LTPSTNVKVGDTVID
+662 LTPSTNAKVGDTVID
-677 PDGEVFSITS
+677 PDGEVFSITA
-687 ISGSTFTVGSKLT
+687 IAGSTFTVGAKLT
-700 SIKGPQGDQGDVG
+700 SLKGPKGDQGDVG

-719 APLAIK
+719 APLSIK
-725 GSFPSLEEL
+725 GSFPTLDEL
-734 QEQHPVGQLGDAYMV
+734 QEQHPAGQLGDAYMV

-754 SWNGSR
+754 SWNGSA

-784 ADGKDGAAGASA
+784 TDGKDGAAGASA

-825 TFAFEF
+825 TFAFAF

-836 QKGDKGDPGAN
+836 QKGDTGDPGAN
-847 GADGANATITSA
+847 GADGANATITGA
-859 TASVDGTTGAPK
+859 TATVDATTGTPK

-896 GSAGTTTWAG
+896 GPAGTTTWAG
-906 ITDKPT
+906 ITGKPAY
-912 FFTSKGISMGRL
+912 FTGKGISMGRL

>member
-17 GLVTAFTFAFKV
+17 GLASAHTFAFKV
-29 FRSEDVKVLRSASSD
+29 FRAEDVRVVRSASSD

-49 EALKFGTDYTVK
+49 ETLKLGTDYTVK

-74 TLASPLAEGL
+74 TLVSPLAEGL

-99 LTNHDGFLPAT
+99 LTNHDGFLPTT
-110 LNNSADKA
+110 LNDSADKA

-130 RSLRVPASSDKTPE
+130 RSLRVPASADKTPE
-144 DMTEELMSAQEDA
+144 DLTEELLSAQADA
-157 RRFAD
+157 RKFAD
-162 AAQQSADSA
+162 AAEKSAEEA
-171 KKSEEKTAKYAE
+171 KKSELKTAEYAE
-183 AATVIVPFKDEIK
+183 AATAIVPFKDEIK

-207 IGQDI
+207 VGQNI
-212 ESVKLVAAI
+212 EPVKSVASI
-221 KDETVAVAGALDDIG
+221 KDETVVVAGAVADIE
-236 TAAASENLQAYKT
+236 TAAAPENLEAYKT
-249 VASIKDQVVVDAQI
+249 VATIKDQVVTDAEI
-263 ASEIVAVAGMKD
+263 STEIVTVANMKD

-281 TNIGDVKDVSNNM
+281 TNIVDVTDVANNL

-320 DEPAQDCTAEG
+320 DAPAQDCTAEG
-331 GNIKTVADHVVAVDK
+331 GNIKTVADHIVAVDK

-359 AGALDSTL
+359 ANSVEASA
-367 ENVRRAEAAQSAAE
+367 ENARRAEAAQAGAE
-381 SANTSAQ
+381 SANASAQ
-388 SAKTSAAGSATA
+388 SAKTSAAGSATS

-409 KWATQMGSPVE
+409 KWATQMGTPVE

-439 SSEVLAEVKKA
+439 SSETLEAVKLA
-450 GQDAVAVITQEGGTQ
+450 GQTALASITQEGGTQ
-465 VAAVTAEGQKQVK
+465 VAAVTAEGQKQVR
-478 AVGDL
+478 VV
-483 GSSWETKVN
+483 ET
-492 SAGSTQVKAVEASG
+492 AGSTQVG
-506 ATQTQ
+506 
-511 AVNSA
+511 AVNA
-516 GTSWHA
+516 
-522 KVEQAGTRQT
+522 
-532 NAVNQ
+532 
-537 AGATQVKAVETAGAT
+537 AGAAQVKAVETAGAT

-561 DAAAKSATAAA
+561 DAAAASATAAA
-572 SAQKTAE
+572 NAKKAAETAKAGAD

-585 DTAKTGAESA
+585 ESA
-595 KAAAVTAQGKAE
+595 KTAAVTAQGKAE
-607 TAATTATQKATEATT
+607 TAANTATTKATEATT

-629 SAQAAAQ
+629 SAQAAAE
-636 SAKVAAFAVRLTSTN
+636 SAKTAAYAMRLTSVN
-651 MSASGTAAVST
+651 MSASGTAAVSS
-662 LTPSTNVKVGDTVID
+662 LTPKTNIKVGDTVID

-687 ISGSTFTVGSKLT
+687 ISGTTFTVGAKLA
-700 SIKGPQGDQGDVG
+700 SIKGAKGDQGDVG

-719 APLAIK
+719 APLSIK
-725 GSFPSLEEL
+725 GSFPTLDEL

-754 SWNGSR
+754 SWNGSA

-771 GDPGTPGTPGAPG
+771 GDPGAPGTPGAPG

-825 TFAFEF
+825 TFAFAF

-836 QKGDKGDPGAN
+836 QKGDNGDPGAN
-847 GADGANATITSA
+847 GADGANATITGA
-859 TASVDGTTGAPK
+859 TATVDATTGTPK

-896 GSAGTTTWAG
+896 GPAGTTTWAG
-906 ITDKPT
+906 ITGKPAY
-912 FFTSKGISMGRL
+912 FTGKGISMGRL

>member
-17 GLVTAFTFAFKV
+17 GLVSAYTFAFKV
-29 FRSEDVKVLRSASSD
+29 FRPEDVKVVRSESAD

-74 TLASPLAEGL
+74 TLVSPLAEGL

-99 LTNHDGFLPAT
+99 LTNHDGFLPTT
-110 LNNSADKA
+110 LNESADKA

-130 RSLRVPASSDKTPE
+130 RSLRVPASADKTPE
-144 DMTEELMSAQEDA
+144 DLTEELLSAQADA
-157 RRFAD
+157 RQFAD
-162 AAQQSADSA
+162 AAQKSAEEA
-171 KKSEEKTAKYAE
+171 KKSEEQTKVYAE

-196 TVADNIEPVKT
+196 TVADNIETVKT
-207 IGQDI
+207 VGQNV
-212 ESVKLVAAI
+212 ESVKSVAAI

-236 TAAASENLQAYKT
+236 TAAAPENLAAYKT
-249 VASIKDQVVVDAQI
+249 VATIKDQVVTDAEI
-263 ASEIVAVAGMKD
+263 STEIVTVANMKD

-281 TNIGDVKDVSNNM
+281 TNIVDVTDVSNNL

-301 GDLQGGKCVPVKF
+301 GDLTGGKCTPAKF

-331 GNIKTVADHVVAVDK
+331 GNIKTVADHIVAVDK

-359 AGALDSTL
+359 ANSVGASA
-367 ENVRRAEAAQSAAE
+367 ENARRAEAAQAGAE
-381 SANTSAQ
+381 SANASAQ
-388 SAKTSAAGSATA
+388 SAKTSAAGSATS

-409 KWATQMGSPVE
+409 KWATQMGTPVE

-431 IASGAAGS
+431 IAFGAAGS
-439 SSEVLAEVKKA
+439 SSETLEAVKLA
-450 GQDAVAVITQEGGTQ
+450 GQTALASITQEGGTQ
-465 VAAVTAEGQKQVK
+465 IAAVTAEGQKQVK
-478 AVGDL
+478 AV
-483 GSSWETKVN
+483 ET
-492 SAGSTQVKAVEASG
+492 AGSTQVG
-506 ATQTQ
+506 
-511 AVNSA
+511 AVNA
-516 GTSWHA
+516 
-522 KVEQAGTRQT
+522 
-532 NAVNQ
+532 
-537 AGATQVKAVETAGAT
+537 AGAAQVKAVETAGAT

-561 DAAAKSATAAA
+561 DAAAKAATTAL
-572 SAQKTAE
+572 SAQKAAETAKAGAD

-585 DTAKTGAESA
+585 ESA
-595 KAAAVTAQGKAE
+595 KTAAVTAQGKAE
-607 TAATTATQKATEATT
+607 TAANTATTKATEATT

-629 SAQAAAQ
+629 SAQAAAE
-636 SAKVAAFAVRLTSTN
+636 SAKTAAYAMRLTSVN
-651 MSASGTAAVST
+651 MSASGTAAITS
-662 LTPSTNVKVGDTVID
+662 LTPQANIKVGDTVID
-677 PDGEVFSITS
+677 PDGEVFSITA
-687 ISGSTFTVGSKLT
+687 IAGSTFTVGAKLA
-700 SIKGPQGDQGDVG
+700 SIKGAKGDQGDVG

-719 APLAIK
+719 APLSIK
-725 GSFPSLEEL
+725 GSFPTLDEL
-734 QEQHPVGQLGDAYMV
+734 QEQHPAGQLGDAYMV

-754 SWNGSR
+754 SWNGSA
-760 WQDVGDIKGPK
+760 WQDVGGIKGPK

-836 QKGDKGDPGAN
+836 QKGDTGDPGAN
-847 GADGANATITSA
+847 GADGANATITGA
-859 TASVDGTTGAPK
+859 TATVDATTGTPK

-896 GSAGTTTWAG
+896 GPAGTTTWAG
-906 ITDKPT
+906 ITDKPAY
-912 FFTSKGISMGRL
+912 FTGKGISMGRL

>member
-17 GLVTAFTFAFKV
+17 GLVSAYTFAFKV
-29 FRSEDVKVLRSASSD
+29 FRPEDVKVVRSESAD

-74 TLASPLAEGL
+74 TLVSPLAEGL

-99 LTNHDGFLPAT
+99 LTNHDGFLPTT
-110 LNNSADKA
+110 LNESADKA

-130 RSLRVPASSDKTPE
+130 RSLRVPASADKTPE
-144 DMTEELMSAQEDA
+144 DQTEELLSAQADA
-157 RRFAD
+157 RQFAD
-162 AAQQSADSA
+162 AAQKSAEEA
-171 KKSEEKTAKYAE
+171 KKSEEQTKVYVE

-196 TVADNIEPVKT
+196 TVADNIETVKT
-207 IGQDI
+207 VWQNV
-212 ESVKLVAAI
+212 ESVKSVAAI
-221 KDETVAVAGALDDIG
+221 KDETETVAVAGALDDIG
-236 TAAASENLQAYKT
+236 TAAAPENLAAYKT
-249 VASIKDQVVVDAQI
+249 VATIKDQVVTDAEI
-263 ASEIVAVAGMKD
+263 STEIVTVANMKD

-281 TNIGDVKDVSNNM
+281 TNIVDVTDVSNNL

-301 GDLQGGKCVPVKF
+301 GDLTGGKCTPAKF

-331 GNIKTVADHVVAVDK
+331 GNIKTVADHIVAVDK

-359 AGALDSTL
+359 ANSVGASA
-367 ENVRRAEAAQSAAE
+367 ENARRAEAAQAGAE
-381 SANTSAQ
+381 SANASAQ
-388 SAKTSAAGSATA
+388 SAKTSAAGSATS

-409 KWATQMGSPVE
+409 KWATQMGTPVE

-431 IASGAAGS
+431 IAFGAAGS
-439 SSEVLAEVKKA
+439 SSETLEAVKLA
-450 GQDAVAVITQEGGTQ
+450 GQTALASITQEGGTQ
-465 VAAVTAEGQKQVK
+465 IAAVTAEGQKQVK
-478 AVGDL
+478 AV
-483 GSSWETKVN
+483 ET
-492 SAGSTQVKAVEASG
+492 AGSTQVG
-506 ATQTQ
+506 
-511 AVNSA
+511 AVNA
-516 GTSWHA
+516 
-522 KVEQAGTRQT
+522 
-532 NAVNQ
+532 
-537 AGATQVKAVETAGAT
+537 AGAAQVKAVETAGAT

-561 DAAAKSATAAA
+561 DAAAKAATTAL
-572 SAQKTAE
+572 SAQKAAETAKAGAD

-585 DTAKTGAESA
+585 ESA
-595 KAAAVTAQGKAE
+595 KTAAVTAQGKAE
-607 TAATTATQKATEATT
+607 TAANTATTKATEATT

-629 SAQAAAQ
+629 SAQAAAE
-636 SAKVAAFAVRLTSTN
+636 SAKTAAYAMRLTSVN
-651 MSASGTAAVST
+651 MSASGTAAITS
-662 LTPSTNVKVGDTVID
+662 LTPQANIKVGDTVID
-677 PDGEVFSITS
+677 PDGEVFSITA
-687 ISGSTFTVGSKLT
+687 IAGSTFTVGAKLA
-700 SIKGPQGDQGDVG
+700 SIKGAKGDQGDVG

-719 APLAIK
+719 APLSIK
-725 GSFPSLEEL
+725 GSFPTLDEL
-734 QEQHPVGQLGDAYMV
+734 QEQHPAGQLGDAYMV

-754 SWNGSR
+754 SWNGSA

-836 QKGDKGDPGAN
+836 QKGDTGDPGAN
-847 GADGANATITSA
+847 GADGANATITGA
-859 TASVDGTTGAPK
+859 TATVDATTGTPK

-896 GSAGTTTWAG
+896 GPAGTTTWAG
-906 ITDKPT
+906 ITDKPAY
-912 FFTSKGISMGRL
+912 FTGKGISMGRL

>member
-17 GLVTAFTFAFKV
+17 GLVSAYTFAFKV
-29 FRSEDVKVLRSASSD
+29 FRPEDVKVVRSESAD

-74 TLASPLAEGL
+74 TLVSPLAEGL

-99 LTNHDGFLPAT
+99 LTNHDGFLPTT
-110 LNNSADKA
+110 LNESADKA

-130 RSLRVPASSDKTPE
+130 RSLRVPASADKTPE
-144 DMTEELMSAQEDA
+144 DLTEELLSAQADA
-157 RRFAD
+157 RKFAD
-162 AAQQSADSA
+162 AAEKSAEEA
-171 KKSEEKTAKYAE
+171 KKSEEQTKAYAE

-207 IGQDI
+207 VGLNI
-212 ESVKLVAAI
+212 EPVKSVASI
-221 KDETVAVAGALDDIG
+221 KDETVVVAGAVADIE
-236 TAAASENLQAYKT
+236 TAAAPENLEAYKT
-249 VASIKDQVVVDAQI
+249 VASIKDQVVTDAEI
-263 ASEIVAVAGMKD
+263 ANEIVTVAGMKD

-281 TNIGDVKDVSNNM
+281 TNIDNVKDVSNNM

-301 GDLQGGKCVPVKF
+301 GDLTGGKCTPAKF

-331 GNIKTVADHVVAVDK
+331 GNIKTVADHIVAVDK

-359 AGALDSTL
+359 ANSVGASA
-367 ENVRRAEAAQSAAE
+367 ENARRAEAAQAGAE
-381 SANTSAQ
+381 SANASAQ
-388 SAKTSAAGSATA
+388 SAKTSAAGSATS

-409 KWATQMGSPVE
+409 KWATQMGTPVE

-439 SSEVLAEVKKA
+439 SSETLEAVKLA
-450 GQDAVAVITQEGGTQ
+450 GQTALASITQEGGTQ

-478 AVGDL
+478 AV
-483 GSSWETKVN
+483 ET
-492 SAGSTQVKAVEASG
+492 AGSTQIG
-506 ATQTQ
+506 
-511 AVNSA
+511 AVNA
-516 GTSWHA
+516 
-522 KVEQAGTRQT
+522 
-532 NAVNQ
+532 
-537 AGATQVKAVETAGAT
+537 AGAAQVKAVETAGAT

-561 DAAAKSATAAA
+561 DAAAASATAAA
-572 SAQKTAE
+572 NAKKAAE
-579 TAKSGA
+579 TAKAGA
-585 DTAKTGAESA
+585 DTARSGAESA
-595 KAAAVTAQGKAE
+595 KTAAVTAQGMAE
-607 TAATTATQKATEATT
+607 TAANTATTKATEATT

-629 SAQAAAQ
+629 SAQAAAE
-636 SAKVAAFAVRLTSTN
+636 SAKTAAYAMRLTSAN
-651 MSASGTAAVST
+651 MSASGTAAISS
-662 LTPSTNVKVGDTVID
+662 LTPSTNAKVGDTVID
-677 PDGEVFSITS
+677 PDGEVFSITAV
-687 ISGSTFTVGSKLT
+687 SGGNFTVGAKLT
-700 SIKGPQGDQGDVG
+700 SLKGAQGPQGLKGDTGPQGVQGPRGPQGD
-713 PKGETG
+713 TG
-719 APLAIK
+719 APLSIK
-725 GSFPSLEEL
+725 GSFPTLDEL

-754 SWNGSR
+754 SWNGSA

-825 TFAFEF
+825 TFTFAF

-836 QKGDKGDPGAN
+836 HKGDKGDPGAN
-847 GADGANATITSA
+847 GADGANATITGA
-859 TASVDGTTGAPK
+859 TASVDATTGTPK
-871 VTVTVGGTAQART
+871 VAVTVGGTAQART

-896 GSAGTTTWAG
+896 GPAGTTSWNG
-906 ITDKPT
+906 IADKPSY
-912 FFTSKGISMGRL
+912 FKASGISMGRL

>member
-17 GLVTAFTFAFKV
+17 GLVSAYTFAFKV
-29 FRSEDVKVLRSASSD
+29 FRSEDVKVVRSESAD

-74 TLASPLAEGL
+74 TLVSPLAEGL

-99 LTNHDGFLPAT
+99 LTNHDGFLPTT
-110 LNNSADKA
+110 LNDSADKA

-125 KEEVG
+125 KEAVG
-130 RSLRVPASSDKTPE
+130 RTLRVPASSDKTPE
-144 DMTEELMSAQEDA
+144 DLTEELLSAQNDA
-157 RRFAD
+157 RKYAD
-162 AAQQSADSA
+162 AAQQSAEEA
-171 KKSEEKTAKYAE
+171 KKSELKTAEYAE
-183 AATVIVPFKDEIK
+183 AATAIVPFKAEIK
-196 TVADNIEPVKT
+196 TVAGNIETVKT
-207 IGQDI
+207 VGQNV
-212 ESVKLVAAI
+212 ESVKSVASI

-236 TAAASENLQAYKT
+236 TAAAPENLEAYKT
-249 VASIKDQVVVDAQI
+249 VASIKDQVVTDAEI
-263 ASEIVAVAGMKD
+263 ASEIVAVAGMKN

-281 TNIGDVKDVSNNM
+281 TSIDDVKDVSANM
-294 DKIGAVA
+294 GKIGAVA

-331 GNIKTVADHVVAVDK
+331 GNIKTVADHIVAVDK

-359 AGALDSTL
+359 ANSVEASAENAL
-367 ENVRRAEAAQSAAE
+367 RAEAARAGAE
-381 SANTSAQ
+381 SANASAQ
-388 SAKTSAAGSATA
+388 SAKTSAEQSAA
-400 AGSSATLAK
+400 SAGSSATTAK
-409 KWATQMGSPVE
+409 AWATQMGTPVE

-431 IASGAAGS
+431 VASGAAGS

-450 GQDAVAVITQEGGTQ
+450 GQDAVAAITQEGGTQ
-465 VAAVTAEGQKQVK
+465 VAAVTAEGQKRVK
-478 AVGDL
+478 AV
-483 GSSWETKVN
+483 ET
-492 SAGSTQVKAVEASG
+492 AGSTQVG
-506 ATQTQ
+506 
-511 AVNSA
+511 AVNA
-516 GTSWHA
+516 
-522 KVEQAGTRQT
+522 
-532 NAVNQ
+532 
-537 AGATQVKAVETAGAT
+537 AGAAQVKAVETAGAT

-561 DAAAKSATAAA
+561 DAAAKSATTAL
-572 SAQKTAE
+572 SAQKAAETAKAGAD

-585 DTAKTGAESA
+585 ESA
-595 KAAAVTAQGKAE
+595 KTAAVTAQGKAE
-607 TAATTATQKATEATT
+607 TAANTATSKATEAGT

-629 SAQAAAQ
+629 SAQAAAE
-636 SAKVAAFAVRLTSTN
+636 SAKTAAYAMRLTSVN
-651 MSASGTAAVST
+651 MSASGTAAISS
-662 LTPSTNVKVGDTVID
+662 LTPKTNIKVGDTVID
-677 PDGEVFSITS
+677 PDGEVFSITA
-687 ISGSTFTVGSKLT
+687 IAGSTFTVGAKLA
-700 SIKGPQGDQGDVG
+700 SIKGAKGDQGDVG

-719 APLAIK
+719 APLSIK
-725 GSFPSLEEL
+725 GSFPTLDEL
-734 QEQHPVGQLGDAYMV
+734 QEQHPAGQLGDAYMV

-754 SWNGSR
+754 SWNGSA

-825 TFAFEF
+825 TFTFAF

-836 QKGDKGDPGAN
+836 HKGDKGDPGAN
-847 GADGANATITSA
+847 GADGANATITGA
-859 TASVDGTTGAPK
+859 TATVDATTGTPK
-871 VTVTVGGTAQART
+871 VTVTAGGTAQART

-896 GSAGTTTWAG
+896 GPAGTTTWAG
-906 ITDKPT
+906 LTGKPAY
-912 FFTSKGISMGRL
+912 FTGKGISMGRL

>member
-17 GLVTAFTFAFKV
+17 GLVSAYTFAFKV
-29 FRSEDVKVLRSASSD
+29 FRSEDVKVVRSESAD

-99 LTNHDGFLPAT
+99 LTNHDGMLPTT
-110 LNNSADKA
+110 LNDSADKA

-125 KEEVG
+125 KEAVG
-130 RSLRVPASSDKTPE
+130 RTLRVPASSDKTPE
-144 DMTEELMSAQEDA
+144 DLTEELLSAQNDA
-157 RRFAD
+157 RKYAD
-162 AAQQSADSA
+162 AAQQSAEEA
-171 KKSEEKTAKYAE
+171 KKSELKTAEYAE
-183 AATVIVPFKDEIK
+183 AATVLVPMKAEIK

-207 IGQDI
+207 VGQNI
-212 ESVKLVAAI
+212 EPVKSVASI
-221 KDETVAVAGALDDIG
+221 KDETVAVAGAVADIE
-236 TAAASENLQAYKT
+236 TAAAPENLEAYKT
-249 VASIKDQVVVDAQI
+249 VASIKDQVVTDAEI
-263 ASEIVAVAGMKD
+263 ASEIVAVAGMKNY
-275 HVVTVS
+275 VVTVS
-281 TNIGDVKDVSNNM
+281 TNIDDVKDVSANM

-331 GNIKTVADHVVAVDK
+331 GNIKTVADHIVAVDK

-359 AGALDSTL
+359 ANSVETSAENAL
-367 ENVRRAEAAQSAAE
+367 RAEAARVGAE
-381 SANTSAQ
+381 SANASAQ
-388 SAKTSAAGSATA
+388 SAKTSAEQSAA
-400 AGSSATLAK
+400 SAGSSATTAK
-409 KWATQMGSPVE
+409 AWATQMGTPVE

-431 IASGAAGS
+431 VASGAAGS
-439 SSEVLAEVKKA
+439 SSETLEEVKLA
-450 GQDAVAVITQEGGTQ
+450 GQAALASITQEGGTQ
-465 VAAVTAEGQKQVK
+465 VAAVTAEGQ
-478 AVGDL
+478 
-483 GSSWETKVN
+483 ER
-492 SAGSTQVKAVEASG
+492 VKAVETAGSMQVG
-506 ATQTQ
+506 
-511 AVNSA
+511 AVNA
-516 GTSWHA
+516 
-522 KVEQAGTRQT
+522 
-532 NAVNQ
+532 
-537 AGATQVKAVETAGAT
+537 AGAAQVKAVETAGAT

-561 DAAAKSATAAA
+561 DAAAASATAAA
-572 SAQKTAE
+572 NAKKAAETAKTGAE

-585 DTAKTGAESA
+585 ESA
-595 KAAAVTAQGKAE
+595 KTAAVTAQGKAE
-607 TAATTATQKATEATT
+607 TAATTATTKATEATT

-629 SAQAAAQ
+629 SAQAAAE
-636 SAKVAAFAVRLTSTN
+636 SAMTAAYAMRLTSVN
-651 MSASGTAAVST
+651 MSASGTAAITS
-662 LTPSTNVKVGDTVID
+662 LTPQANIKVGDTVID
-677 PDGEVFSITS
+677 PDGEVFSITA
-687 ISGSTFTVGSKLT
+687 IAGSTFTVGAKLT
-700 SIKGPQGDQGDVG
+700 SLKGPKGDQGDVG

-719 APLAIK
+719 APLSIK
-725 GSFPSLEEL
+725 GSFPTLDEL
-734 QEQHPVGQLGDAYMV
+734 QEQHPAGQLGDAYMV

-754 SWNGSR
+754 SWNGSA

-784 ADGKDGAAGASA
+784 TDGKDGAAGASA

-825 TFAFEF
+825 TFAFAF

-836 QKGDKGDPGAN
+836 QKGDTGDPGAN
-847 GADGANATITSA
+847 GADGANATITGA
-859 TASVDGTTGAPK
+859 TASVDATTGTPK

-896 GSAGTTTWAG
+896 GPAGTTTWAG
-906 ITDKPT
+906 ITGKPAY
-912 FFTSKGISMGRL
+912 FTGKGISMGRL

>member
-17 GLVTAFTFAFKV
+17 GLASAYTFAFKV
-29 FRSEDVKVLRSASSD
+29 FRAEDVRVVRSASSD

-49 EALKFGTDYTVK
+49 ETLKLGTDYTVK

-74 TLASPLAEGL
+74 TLVSPLAEGL

-99 LTNHDGFLPAT
+99 LTNHDGFLPTT
-110 LNNSADKA
+110 LNDSADKA

-130 RSLRVPASSDKTPE
+130 RSLRVPASADKTPE
-144 DMTEELMSAQEDA
+144 DLTEELLSAQADA
-157 RRFAD
+157 RQFAD
-162 AAQQSADSA
+162 AAEKSAGEA
-171 KKSEEKTAKYAE
+171 KKSEEQTKAYAE
-183 AATVIVPFKDEIK
+183 AATVIVPMKAEIK

-207 IGQDI
+207 VGQNI
-212 ESVKLVAAI
+212 EPVKSVASI
-221 KDETVAVAGALDDIG
+221 KDETVVVAGAVADIE
-236 TAAASENLQAYKT
+236 TAAAPENLEAYKT
-249 VASIKDQVVVDAQI
+249 VTSIKDQVVTDAEI
-263 ASEIVAVAGMKD
+263 ASEIVTVAGMKD

-281 TNIGDVKDVSNNM
+281 TNIDNVKDVSANM

-331 GNIKTVADHVVAVDK
+331 GNIKTVADHIVAVDK

-359 AGALDSTL
+359 ANSVGASA
-367 ENVRRAEAAQSAAE
+367 ENARRAEAAQAGAE
-381 SANTSAQ
+381 SANASAQ
-388 SAKTSAAGSATA
+388 SAKTSAEQSSAS
-400 AGSSATLAK
+400 AGSSATTAK
-409 KWATQMGSPVE
+409 AWATQVGTPVE

-439 SSEVLAEVKKA
+439 SSETLEAVKLA
-450 GQDAVAVITQEGGTQ
+450 GQAALASITQEGGTQ

-478 AVGDL
+478 AV
-483 GSSWETKVN
+483 ET
-492 SAGSTQVKAVEASG
+492 AGSTQVG
-506 ATQTQ
+506 
-511 AVNSA
+511 AVNA
-516 GTSWHA
+516 
-522 KVEQAGTRQT
+522 
-532 NAVNQ
+532 
-537 AGATQVKAVETAGAT
+537 AGAAQVKAVETAGAT

-561 DAAAKSATAAA
+561 DAAAKSATAAS
-572 SAQKTAE
+572 SAQKAAETAKAGAD

-585 DTAKTGAESA
+585 ESA
-595 KAAAVTAQGKAE
+595 KTAAVTAQGKAE
-607 TAATTATQKATEATT
+607 TAATTATNKATEAGT

-629 SAQAAAQ
+629 SAQAAAE
-636 SAKVAAFAVRLTSTN
+636 SAKTAAYAMRLTSVN
-651 MSASGTAAVST
+651 MSASGTAAISS
-662 LTPSTNVKVGDTVID
+662 LTPKTNIKVGDTVID
-677 PDGEVFSITS
+677 PDGEVFSITA
-687 ISGSTFTVGSKLT
+687 IAGSTFTVGAKLA
-700 SIKGPQGDQGDVG
+700 SIKGAKGDQGDAG

-719 APLAIK
+719 APLSIK
-725 GSFPSLEEL
+725 GSFPTLDEL

-754 SWNGSR
+754 SWNGSA

-771 GDPGTPGTPGAPG
+771 GDPGPPGTPGAPG

-825 TFAFEF
+825 TFAFAF

-836 QKGDKGDPGAN
+836 QKGDPGAN
-847 GADGANATITSA
+847 GADGASATITGA
-859 TASVDGTTGAPK
+859 TATVDATTGTPK
-871 VTVTVGGTAQART
+871 VTVTAGGTAQART

-896 GSAGTTTWAG
+896 GPAGTTTWAG
-906 ITDKPT
+906 ITDKPAY
-912 FFTSKGISMGRL
+912 FTGKGISMGRL